1 MLAISAA
8 MAVAVCALAEEL
20 PVPPPLTPCVSRQK
34 TCPGSKADLKH
45 AKAAFTR
52 GLQLQQQNR
61 TEPALEQFEIAA
73 NLVPQD
79 VEYLT
84 ARELARQQAVSE
96 HLQYGSRLLDQRRNV
111 EALAEFHTALSLD
124 PQSQFAIERSRE
136 AVGDWLPARS
146 GPVHVVAA
154 AGPIQIQPDEAR
166 PEFHYRGDSRGLLT
180 QVAKAYGIT
189 VTFDDSVV
197 ARPLRFDLDG
207 TDFTNAMQIAS
218 QITRTFWTSLD
229 AHQILIAAD
238 TTENRKALE
247 HIALRSFYIPGAGT
261 QQELNDISNLLRSLF
276 EVRFLSAQP
285 AAHTLT
291 VRAPERI
298 LRAVEEFM
306 AGLDSNGGAPQVLLD
321 IKVYEVDHSLI
332 RKIGIQI
339 PNQFTAINIPA
350 AALAALGGQNIQD
363 LINQLIA
370 SGGINQANS
379 TAISAL
385 LAQLQGQQNSI
396 FSTPVATFGGG
407 KTLTGLTL
415 GALTATLSLNESK
428 VQTLEHLSLHAAQGN
443 AATMHIGTRYPILNA
458 SFAPILNSPSLSQV
472 IGNNSFQTPFPSFSY
487 EDLGINVK
495 AKPFIHGSGD
505 ISLDFELSLR
515 ALGAASLNG
524 VPVISNRDYK
534 GQMTLRDGEPAV
546 IVGSLSSSE
555 QKSASGF
562 PLLTQIPGLRH
573 ATSTSNKQ
581 IDDNEL
587 LVVITPHILSQTNRE
602 NTREIWLSPTR

>member
-1 MLAISAA
+1 
-8 MAVAVCALAEEL
+8 
-20 PVPPPLTPCVSRQK
+20 
-34 TCPGSKADLKH
+34 
-45 AKAAFTR
+45 
-52 GLQLQQQNR
+52 
-61 TEPALEQFEIAA
+61 
-73 NLVPQD
+73 
-79 VEYLT
+79 
-84 ARELARQQAVSE
+84 
-96 HLQYGSRLLDQRRNV
+96 
-111 EALAEFHTALSLD
+111 
-124 PQSQFAIERSRE
+124 
-136 AVGDWLPARS
+136 
-146 GPVHVVAA
+146 
-154 AGPIQIQPDEAR
+154 
-166 PEFHYRGDSRGLLT
+166 
-180 QVAKAYGIT
+180 
-189 VTFDDSVV
+189 
-197 ARPLRFDLDG
+197 
-207 TDFTNAMQIAS
+207 
-218 QITRTFWTSLD
+218 
-229 AHQILIAAD
+229 
-238 TTENRKALE
+238 
-247 HIALRSFYIPGAGT
+247 
-261 QQELNDISNLLRSLF
+261 
-276 EVRFLSAQP
+276 
-285 AAHTLT
+285 
-291 VRAPERI
+291 
-298 LRAVEEFM
+298 M
-306 AGLDSNGGAPQVLLD
+306 AGLDSNGGAPQALLD